1 MSDEYDYLFKCIC
14 VGDGGC
20 GKTAL
25 VVRFS
30 QGFFQ
35 EQYKLTIGVEFA
47 VKTIELVNT
56 KKVKLQIWD
65 TGGQERF
72 QYVRP
77 MYYRGAMG
85 AIILF
90 DLSNRESFEHL
101 PKWIEEVSS
110 NVGDLPMLIVGNK
123 SDLVNERKVTRAEA
137 ENFTREFKSYYIESS
152 AKNGT
157 GVGDVFAILS
167 YLMIGLD
174 VPNEYLAET
183 AVVDTF
189 KEEIADIPL
198 AESDTPEPTFFNT
211 ANKVNLDIPK
221 VEPIKIPEV
230 VKFDQPP
237 VTNEPVIPNYQQN
250 IPSPQNFDQIS
261 NENLNIP
268 PIPRKQVVK
277 QPEPTNWSIP
287 EIPTPSPKPE
297 PEPVNWSIPEIP
309 SPSPEPVGKIEP
321 VSYSQQNIPSQN
333 EIDKSIPDI
342 PQRSEQT
349 TSIQGPI
356 TFDDS
361 DQNFEELDQPTSKQ
375 STPLPLVFETPDE
388 ILFEDSSP
396 DSDIIDTTEKVS
408 PGEENKWGFL
418 SQQPKAEPKIIVPA
432 PVGRNKNPF
441 SFPNATPA
449 APPPTFKKPE
459 IFPKKDPI
467 LKPQSK
473 KKRHS
478 SNVLFGDV
486 VSEKKPKTDS
496 VGSFLGALGT
506 NKTST
511 PKSKPM
517 QSFMAFT
524 EKPSQEKSK
533 PSFFVP
539 EIQTKTKSKS
549 LQFSDLTPI
558 PETKKDKRKAKKAK
572 KGEKKKNIVICK
584 TCAALLNSSYKFC
597 NKCGSRL

>member
-1 MSDEYDYLFKCIC
+1 MFNEYDYLFKCIC

-47 VKTIELVNT
+47 VKTIELVNN

-174 VPNEYLAET
+174 VPNEYLVET
-183 AVVDTF
+183 AAVDTVR
-189 KEEIADIPL
+189 EVIGDIPL
-198 AESDTPEPTFFNT
+198 VESDTSESSFFNT
-211 ANKVNLDIPK
+211 ANKVPSADS
-221 VEPIKIPEV
+221 IKIPEV
-230 VKFDQPP
+230 VKFDKPT
-237 VTNEPVIPNYQQN
+237 VMNEPIIPNYQQN

-277 QPEPTNWSIP
+277 QPEP
-287 EIPTPSPKPE
+287 EPT
-297 PEPVNWSIPEIP
+297 NWSIPEIP

-321 VSYSQQNIPSQN
+321 VSYSQQTIPSQN

-349 TSIQGPI
+349 TSIQGPV

-361 DQNFEELDQPTSKQ
+361 EQNFEELDQPTSKQ

-388 ILFEDSSP
+388 IPFEDTGP
-396 DSDIIDTTEKVS
+396 DSDLIDKTEKVN
-408 PGEENKWGFL
+408 PDEENKWGFL
-418 SQQPKAEPKIIVPA
+418 SQQPKTEPKIIVPK
-432 PVGRNKNPF
+432 PIGRNKNLF

-459 IFPKKDPI
+459 IFPKKDPV
-467 LKPQSK
+467 LKPQPK
-473 KKRHS
+473 KKRPS
-478 SNVLFGDV
+478 SKVLFGDD
-486 VSEKKPKTDS
+486 VSVKKPKTDS

-506 NKTST
+506 NKTTSS
-511 PKSKPM
+511 KSKPI
-517 QSFMAFT
+517 QSFMPFT
-524 EKPSQEKSK
+524 EKSSQEKSK
-533 PSFFVP
+533 PSFFIP
-539 EIQTKTKSKS
+539 EIKTKSKS
-549 LQFSDLTPI
+549 LQFSPI
-558 PETKKDKRKAKKAK
+558 PETKKDKKKAKKAK
-572 KGEKKKNIVICK
+572 KGEKKNIVICQS
-584 TCAALLNSSYKFC
+584 CGALLNSTYKFC
-597 NKCGSRL
+597 NKCGGRL